1 MKFLFDQS
9 ADFRLIPHLRTLSH
23 DVAAIS
29 RQYPPG
35 LADEDILA
43 IARQE
48 ARILIVAD
56 RDFGEL
62 IFQQALAHAGVMFFR
77 LPGATLQTKIEHLHT
92 ILAEHTGQLERGAFL
107 VVTPGRIRVA
117 GRPRPENA

>member
-9 ADFRLIPHLRTLSH
+9 ADFRLIPHLRTLGH

-29 RQYPPG
+29 RQYPPS
-35 LADEDILA
+35 LADEDVLA

-62 IFQQALAHAGVMFFR
+62 IFQQALAHAGVIFFR
-77 LPGATLQTKIEHLHT
+77 LPGATLQTKIEHLNT
-92 ILAEHTGQLERGAFL
+92 VLAEYTGQLERGVFL

>member
-1 MKFLFDQS
+1 MKFLLDQS
-9 ADFRLIPHLRTLSH
+9 ADFRLIPHLRSLGH

-29 RQYPPG
+29 RHHPAG
-35 LADEDILA
+35 LADEEVLA

-48 ARILIVAD
+48 ARTLIVAD

-62 IFQQALAHAGVMFFR
+62 IFQQALTHAGVIFFR
-77 LPGATLQTKIEHLHT
+77 LPGATLQTKIEHLNT
-92 ILAEHTGQLERGAFL
+92 VLEEHTGELERGKFL

-117 GRPRPENA
+117 GRPRP